1 MGGGHECGR
10 EGEAS
15 SRHRPVCADPD
26 GDAAGGHPRGA
37 RRTRGWGSGIV
48 GTLLIQLLFLA
59 TTSAQF
65 RGGTINWEPLA
76 EGSNTVRFTVRS
88 AWVRSAGTYVQ
99 LENNFP
105 SPTAGYQ
112 PKVGDTVKVQG
123 IETPK
128 FLVSTGFEE
137 YLELK
142 VTKNSESCD
151 GVQPGCNSAHD
162 PDHWTWDS
170 TNWFEGVSTYE
181 VTLPS
186 RDVTYVAELQGCCR
200 MAAMAIS
207 DLNCIRPRDGKGI
220 VQMCNSP
227 YLLRAT
233 VQLSHKPPPVS
244 FIPHFVPHAWDEKT
258 GTGNSTGAASNSE
271 PYTRHNHTPMKH
283 EGWSKKKN
291 INPHPHHET

>member
-1 MGGGHECGR
+1 
-10 EGEAS
+10 
-15 SRHRPVCADPD
+15 
-26 GDAAGGHPRGA
+26 
-37 RRTRGWGSGIV
+37 
-48 GTLLIQLLFLA
+48 
-59 TTSAQF
+59 
-65 RGGTINWEPLA
+65 
-76 EGSNTVRFTVRS
+76 
-88 AWVRSAGTYVQ
+88 
-99 LENNFP
+99 
-105 SPTAGYQ
+105 
-112 PKVGDTVKVQG
+112 VQG

-151 GVQPGCNSAHD
+151 GKQPGCNLAHD

-207 DLNCIRPRDGKGI
+207 DVNCIRPRDGKGI

-258 GTGNSTGAASNSE
+258 GTGNSTGAASNPE
-271 PYTRHNHTPMKH
+271 PCTRHKHAPQDMKH
-283 EGWSKKKN
+283 EGWS
-291 INPHPHHET
+291 